1 MKIGTIT
8 LHLPFN
14 YGNALQMLSLHRYLL
29 EQGYDAEV
37 LSHWFLK
44 NREEITYWHRRIR
57 SASGLFRF
65 VLNALMFNGVVC
77 QFCRE
82 AKLMKWLTEKIRWSQ
97 EAGVTG
103 EFNPERLPH
112 DIVIA
117 GSDQIWN
124 PKYETSDFFLLPDF
138 PNRIKKIAYAASFGT
153 DCFIEHRVPFFKKA
167 MAKFAA
173 ISLRE
178 SSAVDIVTKTF
189 ALPATLV
196 CDPTLLH
203 TKEEWCRL
211 LGFEMPKKC
220 SSDLVA
226 YFVTPDYR
234 SEWREVIRLARE
246 SGRKIHCYVF
256 IWSSWLEVFSFRHPF
271 AMLKF
276 PLKMI
281 CLRLSL
287 FFSGVRLHFSATPSE
302 FVERLAK
309 SEGLITDSF
318 HGMMFATIFGKKCNV
333 TIGTHEERL
342 QMSARLRNFTYD
354 FGRPEIL
361 TPKADLSA
369 MKELAVTP
377 ALQALIDKSKRW
389 LKMAIE
395 E

>member
-37 LSHWFLK
+37 LSHWFLE

-57 SASGLFRF
+57 SAAGMLRF
-65 VLNALMFNGVVC
+65 LLNALTFNGVVC

-82 AKLMKWLTEKIRWSQ
+82 AKLMKWLNEKIRWSQ
-97 EAGVTG
+97 EAGATG

-124 PKYETSDFFLLPDF
+124 PKYATSDFFLLPDF
-138 PNRIKKIAYAASFGT
+138 PDRIKKIAYAASFGT
-153 DCFIEHRVPFFKKA
+153 DCFIEHRIPFFKK
-167 MAKFAA
+167 MMTKFAA

-178 SSAVDIVTKTF
+178 SSAVDIVTKMF

-220 SSDLVA
+220 NLDLVA

-234 SEWREVIRLARE
+234 SEWREMIRLARE
-246 SGRKIHCYVF
+246 SGRKIHCYAF
-256 IWSSWLEVFSFRHPF
+256 IWSSWLEAFSFRHPITT
-271 AMLKF
+271 LKQ
-276 PLKMI
+276 LIKRI
-281 CLRLSL
+281 GLRMWL
-287 FFSGVRLHFSATPSE
+287 FLNGVRLHFSATPSE
-302 FVERLAK
+302 FVERIAK
-309 SEGLITDSF
+309 SNGLITDSF
-318 HGMMFATIFGKKCNV
+318 HGMMFATIFGKRCNV
-333 TIGTHEERL
+333 VIGTHEERI
-342 QMSARLRNFTYD
+342 QMSARLRNFTQD
-354 FGRPEIL
+354 FGCSAIL

-369 MKELAVTP
+369 MRELSITP
-377 ALQALIDKSKRW
+377 ALQALIENSKCW
-389 LKMAIE
+389 LKAVIE
-395 E
+395 G

>member
-1 MKIGTIT
+1 MDASALEYACIFRYRYLGHFHFLRWSMRRLMSAMDGIFFKPVYECEEVEFGMKVGTLT

-178 SSAVDIVTKTF
+178 SSAVDI
-189 ALPATLV
+189 
-196 CDPTLLH
+196 
-203 TKEEWCRL
+203 
-211 LGFEMPKKC
+211 
-220 SSDLVA
+220 
-226 YFVTPDYR
+226 
-234 SEWREVIRLARE
+234 
-246 SGRKIHCYVF
+246 
-256 IWSSWLEVFSFRHPF
+256 
-271 AMLKF
+271 
-276 PLKMI
+276 
-281 CLRLSL
+281 
-287 FFSGVRLHFSATPSE
+287 
-302 FVERLAK
+302 
-309 SEGLITDSF
+309 
-318 HGMMFATIFGKKCNV
+318 
-333 TIGTHEERL
+333 
-342 QMSARLRNFTYD
+342 
-354 FGRPEIL
+354 
-361 TPKADLSA
+361 
-369 MKELAVTP
+369 
-377 ALQALIDKSKRW
+377 
-389 LKMAIE
+389 
-395 E
+395 